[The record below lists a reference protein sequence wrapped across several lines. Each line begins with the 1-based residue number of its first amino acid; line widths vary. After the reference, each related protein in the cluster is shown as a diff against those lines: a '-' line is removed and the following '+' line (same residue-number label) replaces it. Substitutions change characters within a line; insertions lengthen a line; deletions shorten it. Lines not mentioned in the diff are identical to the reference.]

1 MQPDPPNTDVVA
13 NINYF
18 PATGI
23 PITKSEWKVKYLDD
37 KDEYTRPMLIRDVR
51 KANKTFDLDVNG
63 FTFVTLP
70 QKQRVDRHSSEEDV
84 KQEYYPELEEVVK
97 NLTNASTVH
106 IFNHVIRAHTSPS
119 AKGIQDALGRWQDIP
134 SGHPHVDYAGS
145 ASALSGTLTELSL
158 PAHINSLFTTSTR
171 YAFLN
176 CWRPLKRV
184 RRDPLAVCD
193 ASTVPESDYQV
204 RLREF
209 SRTGNRSEN
218 YVISCGALE
227 KEEDEGV
234 GMEMGMEE
242 GMGKGHEWWYMSG
255 MQPWEMVVFKGLDS
269 KREERGW
276 RCPHTAFRV
285 EGSEGEEARESIE
298 ARVVAFWE

>member
-1 MQPDPPNTDVVA
+1 M
-13 NINYF
+13 
-18 PATGI
+18 
-23 PITKSEWKVKYLDD
+23 
-37 KDEYTRPMLIRDVR
+37 
-51 KANKTFDLDVNG
+51 
-63 FTFVTLP
+63 
-70 QKQRVDRHSSEEDV
+70 
-84 KQEYYPELEEVVK
+84 
-97 NLTNASTVH
+97 
-106 IFNHVIRAHTSPS
+106 
-119 AKGIQDALGRWQDIP
+119 
-134 SGHPHVDYAGS
+134 
-145 ASALSGTLTELSL
+145 
-158 PAHINSLFTTSTR
+158 
-171 YAFLN
+171 
-176 CWRPLKRV
+176 

-193 ASTVPESDYQV
+193 ANTVPDADYQV

-227 KEEDEGV
+227 GKNGIGLGEGQ
-234 GMEMGMEE
+234 GRGE
-242 GMGKGHEWWYMSG
+242 GQGHEWWYMSG

>member
-1 MQPDPPNTDVVA
+1 MQQDPQNTDVIA

-23 PITKSEWKVKYLDD
+23 PIPKSEWKVKYLDD

-51 KANKTFDLDVNG
+51 KANKKFDLDTNG
-63 FTFVTLP
+63 FTFVALP
-70 QKQRVDRHSSEEDV
+70 QKQRVGRHSSEEDV
-84 KQEYYPELEEVVK
+84 KREYYPELEEVVK

-145 ASALSGTLTELSL
+145 ASALSGTLSELSL
-158 PAHINSLFTTSTR
+158 PPHINDLFTTSTR

-176 CWRPLKRV
+176 CWRPLKTV

-204 RLREF
+204 REREF

-218 YVISCGALE
+218 FVLSCGALE
-227 KEEDEGV
+227 GKKKEDEGV
-234 GMEMGMEE
+234 GMEMGE
-242 GMGKGHEWWYMSG
+242 GKGHEWWYMSG

-285 EGSEGEEARESIE
+285 GGSEGEEARESIE

>member
-1 MQPDPPNTDVVA
+1 MQQDPQNTDVIA
-13 NINYF
+13 SINYF

-23 PITKSEWKVKYLDD
+23 PIPKSEWKVKYLDD

-51 KANKTFDLDVNG
+51 KASKTFDLDANG

-84 KQEYYPELEEVVK
+84 KREYYPELEEVVK
-97 NLTNASTVH
+97 KLTGASTVH

-119 AKGIQDALGRWQDIP
+119 AKGIQDAQGRWQDIP

-145 ASALSGTLTELSL
+145 ASALAGTLTELSL
-158 PAHINSLFTTSTR
+158 PPHINNLFTTSTR

-193 ASTVPESDYQV
+193 ANTVPESDYQV
-204 RLREF
+204 REREF

-218 YVISCGALE
+218 YVLSCGALE
-227 KEEDEGV
+227 GKKAEDEGV
-234 GMEMGMEE
+234 GMEMGDVK
-242 GMGKGHEWWYMSG
+242 GKGHEWWYMSG

>member
-1 MQPDPPNTDVVA
+1 MQQDSHNTDVIA

-23 PITKSEWKVKYLDD
+23 PIPKSEWKVKYLDD

-84 KQEYYPELEEVVK
+84 KREYYPELEEVVK
-97 NLTNASTVH
+97 KLTNASTVH

-158 PAHINSLFTTSTR
+158 PPHINNLFTTSTR

-176 CWRPLKRV
+176 CWRPLKTV

-193 ASTVPESDYQV
+193 ADTVPESDYQV

-227 KEEDEGV
+227 KQEREEEG
-234 GMEMGMEE
+234 GGMEE
-242 GMGKGHEWWYMSG
+242 GIGKGHEWWYMSG